1 MRKSIKF
8 LSRFLQFSF
17 VIPKSKLGIGI
28 QIIAATNQTPQN
40 YNFGKKIIEV
50 ATAKCNMHY
59 CPLAVM
65 CGEVVERLL
74 LSMLQMPSVKHQ

>member
-28 QIIAATNQTPQN
+28 KIIAATNQTPQN
-40 YNFGKKIIEV
+40 YNFGKKLLRWQLQN
-50 ATAKCNMHY
+50 AKCITVH
-59 CPLAVM
+59 
-65 CGEVVERLL
+65 
-74 LSMLQMPSVKHQ
+74 